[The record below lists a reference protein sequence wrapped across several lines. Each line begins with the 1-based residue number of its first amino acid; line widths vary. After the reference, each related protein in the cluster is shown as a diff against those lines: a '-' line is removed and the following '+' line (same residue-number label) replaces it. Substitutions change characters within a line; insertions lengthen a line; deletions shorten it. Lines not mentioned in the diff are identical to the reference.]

1 MIRTYRC
8 FGISCDHCKHTIEN
22 ALRELDG
29 VSVVDV
35 DVDSKTVRVGG
46 DGTDESI
53 RSALGDAGYEVAEAV
68 ND

>member
-1 MIRTYRC
+1 MIHAYRC
-8 FGISCDHCKHTIEN
+8 FGISCDHCKYTIEN

-35 DVDSKTVRVGG
+35 DVGSKTVRVGG
-46 DGTDESI
+46 DATDESI